1 MVAVNGTRGKWDT
14 DDDEDEVSD
23 GEVDHTE
30 VDHSDE
36 DHTEVGH
43 SEGEI
48 KENDAKRGSVGVVTR
63 SATARPTMRTLVV
76 LRVLWRSA
84 TAITSRFP
92 TSPTTVM
99 PRRHDVMT
107 LSLCDAMTTGPPT
120 WRDDDRLRWHLTAVL
135 YDAVTTSPTTVTNP
149 KTIGTT
155 TRTVA
160 SNASSSASAPVVVL
174 GRSSSIP
181 DVVVIVQSFT
191 ITPNRQLPAQRCEL
205 VAYITT
211 DSAAATCRQT
221 RVHLQNRCWCKKH
234 ASKSRYT

>member
-76 LRVLWRSA
+76 LRVL
-84 TAITSRFP
+84 
-92 TSPTTVM
+92 
-99 PRRHDVMT
+99 
-107 LSLCDAMTTGPPT
+107 
-120 WRDDDRLRWHLTAVL
+120 
-135 YDAVTTSPTTVTNP
+135 
-149 KTIGTT
+149 
-155 TRTVA
+155 
-160 SNASSSASAPVVVL
+160 
-174 GRSSSIP
+174 
-181 DVVVIVQSFT
+181 
-191 ITPNRQLPAQRCEL
+191 
-205 VAYITT
+205 
-211 DSAAATCRQT
+211 
-221 RVHLQNRCWCKKH
+221 
-234 ASKSRYT
+234 